1 MVMSTLFP
9 IISGTLPPAMEFI
22 PVLVIGLFFGIALE
36 VAGFGNSKI
45 LAAQFYFH
53 DMRVFK
59 VMFTAIITACS
70 GVAILTA
77 TGLLDMDLLYIPD
90 TFIVPLMVGGFILGM
105 GFMIS
110 AYCPG
115 TSIVGAASGKWD
127 GVVTFVGVIIGS
139 VVFGMIQPS
148 VSGFYESTAKGVL
161 TFPKLL
167 GIPFTVLAV
176 VLTAAAFFAFLGA
189 DKLEGIFSRKFNM
202 PEGEKMTSRAKKALA
217 TVFSVGILAIVFQYT
232 LPAGHEMEA
241 SRQISHITPV
251 DLAQMLIENP
261 RSLNIIDMRE
271 GNVCKGGESIPQ
283 AVCFSD
289 IKDNIEFM
297 YKGNTMVVYTQN
309 GRRELPKEFFRYKGK
324 IAVLDGG
331 YDAWKTT
338 VIGKPEQAYQ
348 AFLNT
353 SGNEKGKMISAI
365 HSYFTGAKL
374 EVHAESNKPG
384 VIISKPKKRSG
395 GCS

>member
-1 MVMSTLFP
+1 MSTLFP
-9 IISGTLPPAMEFI
+9 IITGTLPPAMEFI

-45 LAAQFYFH
+45 LAGQFYFH

-59 VMFTAIITACS
+59 VMFTAIITAS
-70 GVAILTA
+70 AGVAVLTS

-105 GFMIS
+105 GFMLS

-127 GVVTFVGVIIGS
+127 GLVTFVGVIIGS

-167 GIPFTVLAV
+167 GIPFVVLAL

-189 DKLEGIFSRKFNM
+189 DKLEGIFSRKFDM
-202 PEGEKMTSRAKKALA
+202 PEGVKMTSRAKKALA
-217 TVFSVGILAIVFQYT
+217 SVFFVGIFAVVFQYT
-232 LPAGHEMEA
+232 LPAGHQMEA
-241 SRQISHITPV
+241 SRQISHITPF

-261 RSLNIIDMRE
+261 RSLNVVDMRE
-271 GNVCKGGESIPQ
+271 GNACKGGDSIPQ
-283 AVCFSD
+283 SVCFSD

-297 YKGNTMVVYTQN
+297 YKGNTMVVYSQD
-309 GRRELPKEFFRYKGK
+309 GKRELPGELFRYKGPV
-324 IAVLDGG
+324 AVLDGG

-348 AFLNT
+348 AVLDT
-353 SGNEKGKMISAI
+353 SGNEKGKMISAV
-365 HSYFTGAKL
+365 HAYFTGAKM
-374 EVHAESNKPG
+374 EVPAETNKPG

>member
-1 MVMSTLFP
+1 MNPLFP
-9 IISGTLPPAMEFI
+9 LITGTLPPVMEFI
-22 PVLVIGLFFGIALE
+22 PVLVIGLLFGVALE

-45 LAAQFYFH
+45 LASQFYFH

-59 VMFTAIITACS
+59 VMFTAIITAS
-70 GVAILTA
+70 AGVAILTA

-105 GFMIS
+105 GFMTS

-127 GVVTFVGVIIGS
+127 GLVTFVGVIVGS

-161 TFPKLL
+161 TLPKLL
-167 GIPFTVLAV
+167 GIQFSALAV
-176 VLTAAAFFAFLGA
+176 LLTAAAFFAFVGA
-189 DKLEGIFSRKFNM
+189 DRLEGIFSKKFDM
-202 PEGEKMTSRAKKALA
+202 PQGVKMTSRAKKALA
-217 TVFSVGILAIVFQYT
+217 SVFFVGILAVVFQYT
-232 LPAGHEMEA
+232 LPAGHQMEA

-261 RSLNIIDMRE
+261 RSVNVVDMRE
-271 GNVCKGGESIPQ
+271 GNACKGGDSIPQ

-297 YKGNTMVVYTQN
+297 YKGNTMVVYSQE
-309 GRRELPKEFFRYKGK
+309 GKRELPVELFRYKGSL
-324 IAVLDGG
+324 AVLDGG

-338 VIGKPEQAYQ
+338 VMGKREQAYQ
-348 AFLNT
+348 AFLNI
-353 SGNEKGKMISAI
+353 SGSERGKMISAI
-365 HSYFTGAKL
+365 HAYFTGAKM
-374 EVHAESNKPG
+374 EVRAETNKPG
-384 VIISKPKKRSG
+384 VIIAKPKKRSG

>member
-1 MVMSTLFP
+1 MSTIFP

-22 PVLVIGLFFGIALE
+22 PVLIIGLLFGIALE

-45 LAAQFYFH
+45 LAGQFYFH

-59 VMFTAIITACS
+59 VMFTAIITAS
-70 GVAILTA
+70 TGVAILTA
-77 TGLLDMDLLYIPD
+77 TGMLDMDLIYIPD

-105 GFMIS
+105 GFMLS

-127 GVVTFVGVIIGS
+127 GLVTFVGVIIGS

-148 VSGFYESTAKGVL
+148 VSSFYESTAKGVL

-189 DKLEGIFSRKFNM
+189 DRLEGIFSRKFNM
-202 PEGEKMTSRAKKALA
+202 PEGVKMTRRAKQVLA
-217 TVFSVGILAIVFQYT
+217 AVFFVGILAVAFQYT
-232 LPAGHEMEA
+232 LPAGHQMEA
-241 SRQISHITPV
+241 SRQISHITPI
-251 DLAQMLIENP
+251 DLAQMLIEDP
-261 RSLNIIDMRE
+261 RSLNVVDVRE
-271 GNVCKGGESIPQ
+271 GNACKGGDSIPQ
-283 AVCFSD
+283 AVCFSG

-297 YKGNTMVVYTQN
+297 YKGNTMVIYSQN
-309 GRRELPKEFFRYKGK
+309 GRSELPGELFRYKGR

-331 YDAWKTT
+331 YDAWEIMI
-338 VIGKPEQAYQ
+338 IGKPEQAYQ
-348 AFLNT
+348 TVLNT
-353 SGNEKGKMISAI
+353 LGNEKGKMISAI
-365 HSYFTGAKL
+365 HSYFTGAKM
-374 EVHAESNKPG
+374 EVRAESNKPG
-384 VIISKPKKRSG
+384 VIISNPKKKSG

>member
-1 MVMSTLFP
+1 
-9 IISGTLPPAMEFI
+9 MEFI
-22 PVLVIGLFFGIALE
+22 PVLVIGFFFGIALE

-45 LAAQFYFH
+45 LAGQFYFH

-59 VMFTAIITACS
+59 VMFTAIITAS
-70 GVAILTA
+70 AGVAILTA
-77 TGLLDMDLLYIPD
+77 TGLLDMELLYIPD
-90 TFIVPLMVGGFILGM
+90 TFVIPLMVGGFILGM

-139 VVFGMIQPS
+139 VIFGMIQPGFS
-148 VSGFYESTAKGVL
+148 SFYESTAKGVL

-167 GIPFTVLAV
+167 GIPFSVLSVALMV
-176 VLTAAAFFAFLGA
+176 AAFFAFLGA
-189 DKLEGIFSRKFNM
+189 DKLEGIFSRKFDM
-202 PEGEKMTSRAKKALA
+202 PEGVKMTSGAKKALA
-217 TVFSVGILAIVFQYT
+217 TVFSVGILAVVFQYT

-251 DLAQMLIENP
+251 DLAQMLIEDP
-261 RSLNIIDMRE
+261 RSLNIVDMRG
-271 GNVCKGGESIPQ
+271 GNACKGGDSIPHS
-283 AVCFSD
+283 VCFSD

-297 YKGNTMVVYTQN
+297 YKGNTMVVYSQD
-309 GRRELPKEFFRYKGK
+309 GRRELSGDLFRYKGR
-324 IAVLDGG
+324 IVVLDGG

-338 VIGKPEQAYQ
+338 IIGKPEQAYQ
-348 AFLNT
+348 AVLNI
-353 SGNEKGKMISAI
+353 SGSEKGKMISAI
-365 HSYFTGAKL
+365 HSYFTGAKM